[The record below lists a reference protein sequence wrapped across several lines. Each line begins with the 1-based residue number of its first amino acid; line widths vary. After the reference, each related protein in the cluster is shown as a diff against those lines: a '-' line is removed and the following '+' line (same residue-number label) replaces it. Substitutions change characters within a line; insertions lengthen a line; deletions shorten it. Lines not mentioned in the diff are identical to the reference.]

1 MPPNKNSHKRKRSE
15 ETESQREERL
25 KKARDYR
32 KNISEETET
41 EIQIR
46 IEKMKAYCAVKKLT
60 QKKTLKEK
68 LT

>member
-15 ETESQREERL
+15 EIESQREERL

-32 KNISEETET
+32 KKNISEETET

-46 IEKMKAYCAVKKLT
+46 IEKMKA
-60 QKKTLKEK
+60 
-68 LT
+68 